1 MYEESYELKSQPE
14 FGNSDNL
21 APSISQEWLLEPG
34 EFLIQAKLSTD
45 DIWTEK
51 MFPTNNDSNMCYLI
65 TISVLRDNEISIGY
79 DPDSD
84 GCD

>member
-1 MYEESYELKSQPE
+1 
-14 FGNSDNL
+14 
-21 APSISQEWLLEPG
+21 
-34 EFLIQAKLSTD
+34 
-45 DIWTEK
+45 